1 MASTSYLCRV
11 IYKEHSSSSTNFAG
25 SYKLLMRAKSIQ
37 SPVGDPNLVESTT
50 LEDDQQTYEMGIKQS
65 DLKQIT
71 GNLDKSYLDEL
82 AAITPGTV
90 YDIIHLYGI
99 DGLGGVAKYA
109 YTGQISVKVDDV
121 GGVDEILG
129 MTASIAQNST
139 PALMTDS
146 LTVAAG
152 SGGTFTV
159 TV

>member
-11 IYKEHSSSSTNFAG
+11 IYKEHGNSFAG
-25 SYKLLMRAKSIQ
+25 TYKLLMRAKSIP

-65 DLKQIT
+65 DLKQVS

-90 YDIIHLYGI
+90 YDIMHLYGV
-99 DGLGGVAKYA
+99 DGVGSVAKYL

-121 GGVDEILG
+121 GGVDEIVG
-129 MTASIAQNST
+129 MTASIVQNTT
-139 PALMTDS
+139 PVLCTDDYRV
-146 LTVAAG
+146 VAG
-152 SGGTFTV
+152 TGGTFTV
-159 TV
+159 TAV